1 LLGFAKFVR
10 KFIKR
15 QREIPLAF
23 LCEHNKERVIFMNAG
38 LSNFTFFLSMDI
50 SSFGQNGETGEKNK
64 IDIIITL
71 GE

>member
-1 LLGFAKFVR
+1 
-10 KFIKR
+10 
-15 QREIPLAF
+15 
-23 LCEHNKERVIFMNAG
+23 MNAG